1 MSRPRGLSMKV
12 LSCQEY
18 QRPPDRVHRPVT
30 AGGWTASSRRT
41 FMRVL
46 QPSRSASIWV
56 FHNDGKE
63 VRREPFRTHYTP
75 RDEITCETPR

>member
-1 MSRPRGLSMKV
+1 
-12 LSCQEY
+12 
-18 QRPPDRVHRPVT
+18 
-30 AGGWTASSRRT
+30 
-41 FMRVL
+41 MRVL

-63 VRREPFRTHYTP
+63 VRRESFRTRYTP

>member
-1 MSRPRGLSMKV
+1 MSTST
-12 LSCQEY
+12 
-18 QRPPDRVHRPVT
+18 RPVR
-30 AGGWTASSRRT
+30 AWGGTSTVKEEPETQTPLEGFDVTVER
-41 FMRVL
+41 
-46 QPSRSASIWV
+46 V